1 LFSFEYFQNPILPSL
16 KMKTSALSLL
26 TVAASVSAGNKWGDK
41 STTSTV
47 YTTSVYTITSC
58 APEVTDC
65 PGKIGSVTTDVI
77 SLYTTI
83 CPVTE
88 TESSST
94 WIRTS
99 TPSAP
104 ITSETPWTTSTIYT
118 TKEYT
123 ITSCPPEVTNCPVSS
138 KTSSVETYTTSCPV
152 SSIES
157 PPVTTETPWT
167 TSTIYTTKE
176 YTITSCPPEVTN
188 CPYGSKTS
196 SVATYTTYCP
206 VSTTLSPPVSTSTE
220 SGKPSGPA
228 TSAPPAPPAPVLS
241 TITISTCI
249 PTYITSVVT
258 VTAVANPVSTGSGYS
273 CPGGSSCPE
282 TETNTY
288 TKPYSTGTPSTYPY
302 APKNST
308 VPFLGAASANK
319 AGGLLMAVGLVA
331 ALL

>member
-1 LFSFEYFQNPILPSL
+1 LFSFEYFQNPILPSF

-26 TVAASVSAGNKWGDK
+26 AVTASVSAGNKWGDK

-65 PGKIGSVTTDVI
+65 PGKIGSVTTDVT

-83 CPVTE
+83 CPVAE

-94 WIRTS
+94 WIPTS
-99 TPSAP
+99 TSSAP
-104 ITSETPWTTSTIYT
+104 ITSETPWA
-118 TKEYT
+118 
-123 ITSCPPEVTNCPVSS
+123 
-138 KTSSVETYTTSCPV
+138 
-152 SSIES
+152 
-157 PPVTTETPWT
+157 

-196 SVATYTTYCP
+196 SVETYTTYCP

-228 TSAPPAPPAPVLS
+228 TSASPAPPAPVLS
-241 TITISTCI
+241 TITITTCT

-258 VTAVANPVSTGSGYS
+258 VSAVATPVSTESGYG
-273 CPGGSSCPE
+273 CPGSSSCPE
-282 TETNTY
+282 AETKTY

-319 AGGLLMAVGLVA
+319 AGGLLMVVGLVA